1 MERRDA
7 RSARTTGGFLIF
19 RGVSCALSFGVSC
32 ALSFL
37 AFCTL
42 CVDPAVTQEAPVYY
56 GYIKLGMVAISQ
68 SGDAASMRESD
79 NLSNGLTLSKVIL
92 NGKLAKNNMISLD
105 IENVTEHQMNGSLEF
120 AASGVF
126 DIRFD
131 GRRLRYL
138 QPGAGTPE
146 FSREFKGVTANLT
159 PQRWLTIYG
168 GLSSQDK
175 HGDRAALLTDGLD
188 FPGTTYD
195 YSTQTRNIGT
205 EIRWKGRSAEV
216 GYEWREFES
225 ERSSLLNRDGRRL
238 RAFVHGPVAGGLS
251 LSASYIED
259 KSVFDETGDL
269 LHMKSYS
276 GTLTLVPTKTLSVAG
291 HINHKNTRDDLTEIS
306 SRILTAGGQASVRL
320 HTSLTTQAGYEYTR
334 RTELP
339 VEILVAEDKREV
351 SSNAFLVGV
360 TERFS
365 DRTKLILRYR
375 TRTTDKTKYEGLT
388 GPFDTDNFVSKLE
401 GWAGTYV
408 QYSMAFEDRERSN
421 DELLSK
427 GRTTGFTVFA
437 NVSPALGQHPPSLR
451 LSGSMFRSKFTEQRL
466 DFLTDNILLSARL
479 NYTLL
484 KGLNAEA
491 GITHVDVRKDLNIRK
506 DIVAASLEYE
516 FVSGYAV
523 GLKYDLFSYDDLLTY
538 RGNYAANVVT
548 LSLSRKFGSD
558 YSEE

>member
-1 MERRDA
+1 MERRA
-7 RSARTTGGFLIF
+7 RLARTKGSFLLSL
-19 RGVSCALSFGVSC
+19 GVCCALF
-32 ALSFL
+32 FL

-42 CVDPAVTQEAPVYY
+42 CVGLAAQEAPVYY

-68 SGDAASMRESD
+68 SGDAASMRESY
-79 NLSNGLTLSKVIL
+79 NLSNGPTLSKVIL
-92 NGKLAKNNMISLD
+92 NGKLAKNSMISLD
-105 IENVTEHQMNGSLEF
+105 IENVTEHQLTGSLEF
-120 AASGVF
+120 ATSGVL

-146 FSREFKGVTANLT
+146 FAREFKGVTANLT

-175 HGDRAALLTDGLD
+175 HGDRIALLTDGLD
-188 FPGTTYD
+188 FPGTIYD
-195 YSTQTRNIGT
+195 YSTETRNIGS
-205 EIRWKGRSAEV
+205 EIRWKGRSVEV
-216 GYEWREFES
+216 GYEWREFKS
-225 ERSSLLNRDGRRL
+225 DRNSLLNRGNRRL
-238 RAFVHGPVAGGLS
+238 RAFVHGPVVGGIS

-259 KSVFDETGDL
+259 KSIFDETGDL
-269 LHMKSYS
+269 LHMRSYS
-276 GTLTLVPTKTLSVAG
+276 GTVTLVPAKSLSVSG
-291 HINHKNTRDDLTEIS
+291 HVNHKNTGDDLTGIS
-306 SRILTAGGQASVRL
+306 TRLLTAGVQGSVRL
-320 HTSLTTQAGYEYTR
+320 HTSLTTEAGYEYTR
-334 RTELP
+334 RTEMP
-339 VEILVAEDKREV
+339 LVISAAGDKREV
-351 SSNAFLVGV
+351 SSNAFLVGM

-375 TRTTDKTKYEGLT
+375 MRTSDRTKYEGLT
-388 GPFDTDNFVSKLE
+388 GPFDTDNLISKFE
-401 GWAGTYV
+401 GWVGTYV
-408 QYSMAFEDRERSN
+408 QYSLAFEDRERSN
-421 DELLSK
+421 DELMSSGK
-427 GRTTGFTVFA
+427 TRGFTVFA
-437 NVSPALGQHPPSLR
+437 NLTPPLGQYPPSLR